1 MQRTIRAET
10 PAVEAAP
17 APEPRRLDDP
27 RDAVRSMP

>member
-1 MQRTIRAET
+1 MQQMIRAT
-10 PAVEAAP
+10 IPAVEAAV